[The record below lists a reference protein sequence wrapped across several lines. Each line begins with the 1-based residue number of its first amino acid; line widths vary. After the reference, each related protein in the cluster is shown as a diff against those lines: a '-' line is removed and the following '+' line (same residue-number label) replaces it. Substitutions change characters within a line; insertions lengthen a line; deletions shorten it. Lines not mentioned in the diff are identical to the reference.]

1 MAAAVRMVVAA
12 RAEAEAVTEVAME
25 AAAMEAAAREAAAAE
40 EATPTARRREGGGAA
55 SGPCRARTSACRSR
69 VAARCRGTWRR

>member
-40 EATPTARRREGGGAA
+40 EATARRREGGGGA